1 MEYQDKDNILECFGY
16 HKKCLKIIFSLAS
29 YHLKHL
35 LFGDYLFNLIEK
47 KSHISRDL
55 LGGVMKK
62 TFGSRAYKETRKWL
76 GHFTLARVV
85 EGNKGLSLSR

>member
-55 LGGVMKK
+55 LGGVMKNLW
-62 TFGSRAYKETRKWL
+62 EL
-76 GHFTLARVV
+76 GLQ
-85 EGNKGLSLSR
+85 GNPEMAGVATSLWPGG